1 MLRLRILIPPSRT
14 QLLRCAVGE
23 WLRALTSAARF
34 AELAHPLRRRIAVI
48 LASPPL
54 YARAARRAI
63 ERWSAEMLLDGAG
76 PAALLAG
83 VVDRAR
89 AHRPRVALDGDG
101 DRVLHVFAL
110 ILIEMFADK

>member
-1 MLRLRILIPPSRT
+1 LIPLSRT
-14 QLLRCAVGE
+14 QLLRCAGGE
-23 WLRALTSAARF
+23 WLRALIGAASLT
-34 AELAHPLRRRIAVI
+34 ELAHPLRCRIAVI

-54 YARAARRAI
+54 YALAARRAI
-63 ERWSAEMLLDGAG
+63 ERWSAEMLLDGAV

-83 VVDRAR
+83 VMDRAR